1 MPANKLNI
9 SNAEITEAISTHGSI
24 RAAARALNLGESTIR
39 MRLKRAVTEI
49 LVEDGASHQIEFK
62 WGSTLP
68 PKPIVFEPYPDRT
81 RHFILTAAQDDSAV
95 HEDFWKCLNVYS
107 DWLEDCEIL
116 VAGFAYSKRLFSD
129 HETRSANIGFHSLIN
144 EFVVHD
150 QVKIG
155 DGLAFCAEA
164 NTQPTAVR
172 PLSGFTT
179 YTRKRWGIFP
189 HVKVALESV
198 PTMKNDR
205 SKQIMT
211 TGAVT
216 LPNYI
221 RMKAGV
227 KAMHHHVCGAV
238 LVELAPDGEFWC
250 RHILATDFEDGSFY
264 DMDCFITRD
273 GVSTDH
279 SVEALTYGDIHH
291 EKLDPK
297 MAMATWGYDVTTG
310 RLDPIGLVNAMT
322 INPATPLVHF
332 LQPHF
337 EFYHDLSDFTPRNH
351 HSIKDHH
358 FRFSM
363 HNRGTDSVEEALRG
377 CAEFLHEVLRRRPN
391 VIPVVVE
398 SNHDQALIKWLK
410 TADYRDDPENARFFL
425 KLQGSYYTYLSDNV
439 SHPPV
444 FSDFLKEAGC
454 PDDVEFLDEDESF
467 TICGGIECGMHGH
480 LGTNGSRASPMQFAK
495 AGSRSN
501 TGHTHSPQIIDGAYV
516 AGVSGKLD
524 MGYNKGLSSWA
535 HAHIVTYSNG
545 KRAILTM
552 SKSGRFYG

>member
-1 MPANKLNI
+1 MAGNKLHFTT
-9 SNAEITEAISTHGSI
+9 AELHQAVADHGGI
-24 RAAARALNLGESTIR
+24 RAAARFLGIGESTIR
-39 MRLKRAVTEI
+39 MRLKRAVHEI
-49 LVEDGASHQIEFK
+49 LVKDGSDHQPEFSF
-62 WGSTLP
+62 GSTLP
-68 PKPIVFEPYPDRT
+68 PKPIVFEPYADRT
-81 RHFILTAAQDDSAV
+81 RYFILTAAQDDSAV
-95 HEDFWKCLNVYS
+95 HEDFWHCLNVYA
-107 DWLEDCEIL
+107 DWLENCEII
-116 VAGFAYSKRLFSD
+116 VAGFAYSKKLFTD
-129 HETRSANIGFHSLIN
+129 HETRSSKIGFHSLIN
-144 EFVVHD
+144 GFVVHD

-198 PTMKNDR
+198 PTMKNER

-238 LVELAPDGEFWC
+238 LVELMPNGEFFC
-250 RHILATDFEDGSFY
+250 RHLLATDFEDGSFY
-264 DMDCFITRD
+264 DLDCYVTSE
-273 GVSTDH
+273 GVFEGH
-279 SVEALTYGDIHH
+279 GVEALTYGDIHH

-297 MAMATWGYDVTTG
+297 VAMATWGYDVTTG
-310 RLDPIGLVNAMT
+310 KLSDLRLVNADT
-322 INPATPLVHF
+322 ANAATPLVDF
-332 LQPHF
+332 LRPKF
-337 EFYHDLSDFTPRNH
+337 EFYHDLSDFSPRNH

-358 FRFSM
+358 FRFAM

-377 CAEFLHEVLRRRPN
+377 CASFLWEVTHRRPET
-391 VIPVVVE
+391 IPIVVE

-410 TADYRDDPENARFFL
+410 TADYRDDPENALFFL
-425 KLQGSYYTYLSDNV
+425 KMQKAYYDYLVKGV
-439 SHPPV
+439 SHPPI
-444 FSDFLKEAGC
+444 FEDFLKEAGC
-454 PDDVEFLDEDESF
+454 PDDVEFIDEDRSF

-480 LGTNGSRASPMQFAK
+480 LGANGARATPMQFAK

-501 TGHTHSPQIIDGAYV
+501 TGHTHSPQILDGAYV

-535 HAHIVTYSNG
+535 HAHIVTYPNG
-545 KRAILTM
+545 KRTILTM
-552 SKSGRFYG
+552 SESGRFYG